1 MQQTSQHHRMVGRQV
16 MAGFH
21 DLYLL
26 FKLYLEHPKEYEKFE
41 TSVAEC
47 HDLKDVMRPKIEAME
62 AEAEGL
68 AAEKVRVAD
77 AYAVQTKETAD
88 RSAEAARENARNE
101 ARIKIDRANTVRDEA
116 GRRLAEAE
124 KAEANLVGRAEALD
138 ERDRLLT
145 ARDGRLATAQ
155 ERLKTEKQAFTDM
168 QRRVTEAYKGA
179 A

>member
-1 MQQTSQHHRMVGRQV
+1 MQATSQHHRMVGRQT

-68 AAEKVRVAD
+68 AAEKIRVAD
-77 AYAVQTKETAD
+77 IYAVETKKTAD
-88 RSAEAARENARNE
+88 QSTEAARENARNE
-101 ARIKIDRANTVRDEA
+101 ARVNRQKDREWNPRPH
-116 GRRLAEAE
+116 LFPQPHH
-124 KAEANLVGRAEALD
+124 LVHTL
-138 ERDRLLT
+138 
-145 ARDGRLATAQ
+145 Q
-155 ERLKTEKQAFTDM
+155 
-168 QRRVTEAYKGA
+168 
-179 A
+179 